1 MQIPQSLTGPFRNNE
16 RSPVVF
22 DLITP
27 SVLSAFFQVIMI
39 DLVLAGDNAIVI
51 GLAAAGLPA
60 DQRTRVILIGIA
72 AATLLRIVFAL
83 MTTQLL
89 QIVGLLL
96 AGGLLLLWVCW
107 KMWRELRTSHAEVVE
122 AEEALSNFDIN
133 ADGTIG
139 ARAGGGAPRKTFAQ
153 AAWQIVIADVS
164 MSLDNVLAVAGAAR
178 DHPYVLIF
186 GLVLSIALMGIAAS
200 FIANLLQKHRW
211 IAYVGLAVILYVAI
225 DMIYRGFY
233 EVLPVAMSF
242 AGS

>member
-1 MQIPQSLTGPFRNNE
+1 MQIPPIADRTIPSTNE

-51 GLAAAGLPA
+51 GLAAAGLPK
-60 DQRTRVILIGIA
+60 DQRTKVILIGIV

-83 MTTQLL
+83 LTTQLL

-107 KMWRELRTSHAEVVE
+107 KMWRELRTPHEDIVE
-122 AEEALSNFDIN
+122 AEEALSGTDVNE
-133 ADGTIG
+133 DGTV
-139 ARAGGGAPRKTFAQ
+139 AGKAPRKTFAQ

-186 GLVLSIALMGIAAS
+186 GLVLSIALMGIAAG

-211 IAYVGLAVILYVAI
+211 IAYVGLVIILYVAGE
-225 DMIYRGFY
+225 MIYRGVV
-233 EVLPVAMSF
+233 ELLPHV